1 MCKKRYNSGKG
12 YKMKRLFDIVAS
24 LVGLIV
30 FAPVMLIVA
39 IVVKVTSPGP
49 VLFSQKRL
57 TKGMKEFSIY
67 KFRSMVSNEFREK
80 NTVQIKGSSSEITP
94 IGKFMRKTKIDEL
107 PQFWNILKGDMSFIG
122 PRPELPRRLKYYND
136 RQKEIFLVRS
146 GISSPASI
154 VFSDEEYLMNQ
165 VQDPEKF
172 YIEQIMPYK
181 IELNLY
187 YINHQSFLY
196 DIWLIVATLL
206 KIVNRVKNED
216 VVKDKILLSEKE
228 EMVKKIGVEY

>member
-1 MCKKRYNSGKG
+1 
-12 YKMKRLFDIVAS
+12 MKRLFDIVAS

-30 FAPVMLIVA
+30 FAPIMLIVA
-39 IVVKVTSPGP
+39 IIVKVSSPGP
-49 VLFSQKRL
+49 ILFSQKRL
-57 TKGMKEFSIY
+57 TKGMREFNIY
-67 KFRSMVSNEFREK
+67 KFRSMVSNELREK

-94 IGKFMRKTKIDEL
+94 IGKVMRKTKLDEL

-122 PRPELPRRLKYYND
+122 PRPELPRRLKYYD
-136 RQKEIFLVRS
+136 ERQKEIFSVRS

-165 VQDPEKF
+165 VENPEKF
-172 YIEQIMPYK
+172 YIKEIMPYK

-187 YINHQSFLY
+187 YIEHQSFFY
-196 DIWLIVATLL
+196 DIWLIIATLL

-216 VVKDKILLSEKE
+216 IVKDKTLLAEKDK
-228 EMVKKIGVEY
+228 MIKKIGVEY

>member
-1 MCKKRYNSGKG
+1 
-12 YKMKRLFDIVAS
+12 MKRLFDIVAS
-24 LVGLIV
+24 LIGLTV
-30 FAPVMLIVA
+30 FAPVMLIIA
-39 IVVKVTSPGP
+39 IIVKMTSPGP

-57 TKGMKEFSIY
+57 TKGMKEFNIY

-94 IGKFMRKTKIDEL
+94 IGKFMRKTKLDEL

-122 PRPELPRRLKYYND
+122 PRPELPRRLKYYNS
-136 RQKEIFLVRS
+136 RQKEIFSVRS

-165 VQDPEKF
+165 VEDPEKF

-187 YINHQSFLY
+187 YIENQNFFY
-196 DIWLIVATLL
+196 DIWLIIATLL
-206 KIVNRVKNED
+206 KIINRVKNED
-216 VVKDKILLSEKE
+216 VVKDNKLLAKKEK
-228 EMVKKIGVEY
+228 MVEKIGAEY

>member
-1 MCKKRYNSGKG
+1 
-12 YKMKRLFDIVAS
+12 MKRLFDIVAS
-24 LVGLIV
+24 LIGLIV
-30 FAPVMLIVA
+30 FSPVMLVVAVIVK
-39 IVVKVTSPGP
+39 ITSPGP

-57 TKGMKEFSIY
+57 TKGMKEFNIY
-67 KFRSMVSNEFREK
+67 KFRSMVSNELREK

-94 IGKFMRKTKIDEL
+94 IGKFKRKTKLDEL

-122 PRPELPRRLKYYND
+122 PRPELPRRLKYYDN
-136 RQKEIFLVRS
+136 RQKEIFSVRS

-165 VQDPEKF
+165 VKDPEKF
-172 YIEQIMPYK
+172 YIQEIMPYK

-187 YINHQSFLY
+187 YIEHQSFFY
-196 DIWLIVATLL
+196 DIWLIIATLL

-216 VVKDKILLSEKE
+216 IVKDKRLLAEKD
-228 EMVKKIGVEY
+228 EMIKKIGVEY

>member
-1 MCKKRYNSGKG
+1 
-12 YKMKRLFDIVAS
+12 MKRLFDIVAS
-24 LVGLIV
+24 LIGLIV
-30 FAPVMLIVA
+30 FSPIMLVVA
-39 IVVKVTSPGP
+39 IIVKVTSPGP
-49 VLFSQKRL
+49 ILFSQKRL
-57 TKGMKEFSIY
+57 TKGMREFNIY
-67 KFRSMVSNEFREK
+67 KFRSMVSNELREK
-80 NTVQIKGSSSEITP
+80 NTVQIKGSSSEITS
-94 IGKFMRKTKIDEL
+94 IGKFMRKTKLDEL

-122 PRPELPRRLKYYND
+122 PRPELPRRLKYYDD
-136 RQKEIFLVRS
+136 RQKEIFSVRS

-187 YINHQSFLY
+187 YIEHQSFFY
-196 DIWLIVATLL
+196 DIWLIIATLL
-206 KIVNRVKNED
+206 KIINKVKNED
-216 VVKDKILLSEKE
+216 VVKDRMLLAEKD